1 MVLEIET
8 IPCVVELGS
17 HTIILFRNH
26 FPGSKVASRAYCN
39 LTLSSEIR
47 NALFSM
53 PQDNFN
59 AYFNDSKGLHGIAF
73 FANRNCIGK

>member
-17 HTIILFRNH
+17 HTTILFRNH
-26 FPGSKVASRAYCN
+26 FREVKLHRERN
-39 LTLSSEIR
+39 LTLSSEIW